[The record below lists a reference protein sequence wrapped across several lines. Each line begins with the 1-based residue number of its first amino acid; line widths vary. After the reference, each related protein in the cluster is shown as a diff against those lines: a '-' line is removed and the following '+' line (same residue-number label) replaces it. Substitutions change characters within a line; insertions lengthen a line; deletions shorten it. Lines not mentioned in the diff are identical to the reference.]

1 MQRGVKEMNK
11 KRVVKYC
18 IGLILNIAPFFLT
31 LFLYEGGIAIALM
44 FPALQFLINLYNY
57 NYTEKIPS
65 FLSLNLVMLISSISS
80 LKINNNLYYNNIS
93 SDTETLAVGSLEV
106 LVSFL
111 FVLLMTLISVVCRI
125 VKSQKYSESDTTL
138 PI

>member
-1 MQRGVKEMNK
+1 MNK